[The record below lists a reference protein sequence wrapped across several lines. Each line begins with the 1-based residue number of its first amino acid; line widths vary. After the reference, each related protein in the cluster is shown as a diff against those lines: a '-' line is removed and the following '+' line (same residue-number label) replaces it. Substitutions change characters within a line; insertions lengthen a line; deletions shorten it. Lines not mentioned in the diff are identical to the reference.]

1 MTNTTLDYTIRN
13 GFEIGTEDYGIAN
26 LQMVLSFAKE
36 TFVNTLYLVAKAK
49 QIGECD
55 TNLVSIRDLARVTFS
70 DLKKLDEEVA
80 AIWNESWKHI
90 ACSEMFIDDLLSSFK
105 NIISVDVE
113 DAKESGDYA
122 DILFS
127 LNIDAF
133 AIAVKM
139 HAATN

>member
-1 MTNTTLDYTIRN
+1 MTNATLDYTTRN